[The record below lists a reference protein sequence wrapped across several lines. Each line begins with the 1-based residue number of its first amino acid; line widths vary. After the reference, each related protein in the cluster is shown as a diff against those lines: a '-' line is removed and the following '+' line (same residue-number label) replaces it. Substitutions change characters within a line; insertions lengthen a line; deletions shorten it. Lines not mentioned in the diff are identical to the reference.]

1 LTGFL
6 RISFFPAYS
15 GGIFHR
21 NLFLEGSQEFRF
33 FLDFTG
39 IFCRNSCGQEF
50 LYLIRIPP
58 ESGRIPVPAYCCLAR
73 PATKEGSLLRKIWT
87 KIDLFQPLSRTGLDH
102 GFRCPLP
109 LLAPPSLKVRAA
121 AAVEA
126 VMAEEAALMVEALA
140 DVSETTIA
148 TADADNIRPETTINN
163 RPGAQLCLAVATTE
177 VGGLADEYPANF
189 SVFFYSGG
197 ILKIRRAKKIRKNK
211 RATD

>member
-1 LTGFL
+1 MCFWRG
-6 RISFFPAYS
+6 
-15 GGIFHR
+15 HR
-21 NLFLEGSQEFRF
+21 NSIF

-39 IFCRNSCGQEF
+39 IFRRNSCGQEF

-73 PATKEGSLLRKIWT
+73 LATKEGSLLRKIWT

-121 AAVEA
+121 AAAEE
-126 VMAEEAALMVEALA
+126 VMAEEAVLMVEALV

-148 TADADNIRPETTINN
+148 TADADNIRQQTTINN
-163 RPGAQLCLAVATTE
+163 RPGAQLCLVVATTE
-177 VGGLADEYPANF
+177 VGGLE
-189 SVFFYSGG
+189 FFRFFLFWRDTQNS
-197 ILKIRRAKKIRKNK
+197 KSEKNK
-211 RATD
+211 EKQADHGLTVRLPVAMKKGGHYGP